1 MTNNANQATPPGRTK
16 IQHQES
22 PPLITWRLMEQ
33 QQQGARQLTK
43 AS

>member
-1 MTNNANQATPPGRTK
+1 MTSIANQATPPGRME

-22 PPLITWRLMEQ
+22 QPVITWRRMEQ